1 MFWVSLLQ
9 FGRDVDLALYFDVPG
24 EVMKE
29 RCLKRGESSGRSD
42 DNAETIVKRV
52 DTFFEKTQ
60 PVVDVSGRFAAGKRE
75 CCDQF
80 QCRCV
85 YLQLLFHQ
93 FPSTHTH
100 THTHAHTCTHTRAR
114 THNMSPSLSLLN
126 FVVCCCQHY
135 EGISLLKRVSK
146 GCFENEGRT

>member
-1 MFWVSLLQ
+1 MFVFWVSLLQ

-100 THTHAHTCTHTRAR
+100 THMHTHAHTRAR
-114 THNMSPSLSLLN
+114 AHTICLPLYL
-126 FVVCCCQHY
+126 C
-135 EGISLLKRVSK
+135 
-146 GCFENEGRT
+146 